1 VLPNLTV
8 HENLKLAQLKA
19 RAGPA
24 GGAAPIEEAL
34 ELFPRLRERLEQR
47 GKSLSGGEQQ
57 MLAIAR
63 GLVASPT
70 LLLVDEPTEGLMPLV
85 VQQLTEILATINRRG
100 AAILL
105 VEQNTE
111 VALALARRLYLID
124 QGHIEF
130 AGRPDELR
138 QRPDLLQRFMGV

>member
-1 VLPNLTV
+1 
-8 HENLKLAQLKA
+8 
-19 RAGPA
+19 
-24 GGAAPIEEAL
+24 
-34 ELFPRLRERLEQR
+34 
-47 GKSLSGGEQQ
+47 

-124 QGHIEF
+124 QGRIEF
-130 AGRPDELR
+130 AGTPDELR